1 MNQRDEFLKNQKVL
15 RLATLDKGKTPH
27 IVPVW
32 YIYYSKKIY
41 IGTNTRTKKAKN
53 LKKNKRVSFCVDVGI
68 NAPNIMGVMGQGK
81 ANLIL
86 EERKVKKIAT
96 KILLRYF
103 KNMKNKSAIE
113 LLDDTDCI
121 IEIIPEKL
129 SKWSYW
135 ETNFSILFIAES
147 KISILGR

>member
-1 MNQRDEFLKNQKVL
+1 MNKRDEFLKSQKIL
-15 RLATLDKGKTPH
+15 RIATLDKNKNPH

-32 YIYYSKKIY
+32 YIYSSKKIY
-41 IGTNTRTKKAKN
+41 VGTNTRTQKAKN
-53 LKKNKRVSFCVDVGI
+53 LKKNKHVAFCVDVGI
-68 NAPNIMGVMGQGK
+68 NAPNIFGVMGQGK

-86 EERKVKKIAT
+86 NKTKVKKIAT

-121 IEIIPEKL
+121 IEINPDK
-129 SKWSYW
+129 
-135 ETNFSILFIAES
+135 FSNWNY
-147 KISILGR
+147 